1 MSYADELSVKL
12 SAKDEMSARLK
23 GVKKE
28 LESTTRAM
36 AKAREEFQDT
46 GSPEALRE
54 LKRLEEEHKRL
65 AKAYRESSDAARKA
79 RDSYKQ
85 ATDGTA
91 KATTAMGRLGQSIE
105 KHSKRIQ
112 QAGVVAAA
120 AMALFAR
127 SAIKAF
133 AEAEKS
139 QIMLEQAYSRFPKM
153 ADVTIT
159 AMRAMNT
166 ELMNLTGADDDALA
180 GAEALLARFDLT
192 GQQIMQLM
200 PLINDYAIA
209 TGQDMTAAT
218 STIGKAMLG
227 NAKALKSLGI
237 NYKATGDRA
246 TDYAN
251 IMAILEEKVGGVG
264 KAFGE
269 STAGQ
274 LEIANQNFENLKE
287 EVGAGLV
294 PALKLLVDM
303 MRPLVAF
310 LTGLPRPLQQA
321 GFFIAALGVAAMIA
335 TPRLIAL
342 KAAMNQAG
350 MGGGKLAGIMSK
362 LGGFLTGPW
371 GIALAVAA
379 AGLMAWMQHM
389 QDAKNRIDSLSG
401 SVDTLTGKLNAAGQ
415 QAIAETLVGEIDP
428 AHWKFMDTL
437 NLGLDEA
444 MKAIQGTE
452 ADMYAYIDAVNKSE
466 SALAAQGITAEV
478 VTNNVYDWW
487 MATDGARQAAE
498 LLGVTLPG
506 VNGDIED
513 MGDSAEESAN
523 QVSALSRAVNR
534 MNRLLNRGLALKDF
548 GKAADT
554 FAKKKTRENARD
566 FISNWNSAYSS
577 FKEGSAAQ
585 ARFVTRNY
593 GAMKRAIRSSGI
605 KQAIRTQMID
615 ELNNARTAAQE
626 VIDKLKAIDGMTI
639 SVTIANKI
647 KTPGMDPSKFANG
660 GLVTGPGSGTSDS
673 IPAMLSNGE
682 FVLRHAAVQAIGLDT
697 LRQLNQADRVPVLP
711 PIVNAPTITL
721 PANQPGRDAP
731 LVGSLTVHA
740 SQQVDVD
747 LALLRLHRQQQR
759 DQRTRMAGTR

>member
-1 MSYADELSVKL
+1 VSYQDELSVKL
-12 SAKDEMSARLK
+12 TAKDEMSARLK

-28 LESTTRAM
+28 LEDTTRAM
-36 AKAREEFQDT
+36 AKARTEFQDT
-46 GSPEALRE
+46 GSPEALAE
-54 LKRLEEEHKRL
+54 LKRLEKQHESL
-65 AKAYRESSDAARKA
+65 AKAYRESSAAARKA
-79 RDSYKQ
+79 RDDYK
-85 ATDGTA
+85 AAADGTA
-91 KATTAMGRLGQSIE
+91 KATTVMGRLGQAVE
-105 KHSKRIQ
+105 KHAKRIQ
-112 QAGVVAAA
+112 QAGIVAAA

-127 SAIKAF
+127 SAIKGY

-153 ADVTIT
+153 ADVSIT
-159 AMRAMNT
+159 AMRELNT

-180 GAEALLARFDLT
+180 SAEALLARFDLT

-200 PLINDYAIA
+200 PLIADYAIA
-209 TGQDMTAAT
+209 TGQELPAAT

-246 TDYAN
+246 QDYAN

-303 MRPLVAF
+303 LRPLVGF

-321 GFFIAALGVAAMIA
+321 GFFVAALGIAAMIA
-335 TPRLIAL
+335 TPKLIAL

-350 MGGGKLAGIMSK
+350 MSGGALARGLSG
-362 LGGFLTGPW
+362 LGSFLAGPW

-379 AGLMAWMQHM
+379 AGLLAWMKHM
-389 QDAKNRIDSLSG
+389 QDAKARVDSLSG
-401 SVDTLTGKLNAAGQ
+401 SFDTLTGKLTAAGQ
-415 QAIAETLVGEIDP
+415 QQIAETLVGEIDP
-428 AHWKFMDTL
+428 AHWEFMDTL
-437 NLGLDEA
+437 NIGLDEA

-452 ADMYAYIDAVNKSE
+452 AEMTSYIDKVNDATK
-466 SALAAQGITAEV
+466 ALELEGITAGV

-487 MATDGARQAAE
+487 KATDGARQAAN
-498 LLGVTLPG
+498 LLGTALPG
-506 VNGDIED
+506 VTGDIED
-513 MGDSAEESAN
+513 MGDGAEESAR

-548 GKAADT
+548 GKAADA
-554 FAKKKTRENARD
+554 FAKKKSKENARD
-566 FISNWNSAYSS
+566 FISNWNTAYSS
-577 FKEGSAAQ
+577 FKDGSEAQ

-593 GAMKRAIRSSGI
+593 GAMKRAIRNSGV
-605 KQAIRTQMID
+605 KESIRTQMID
-615 ELNNARTAAQE
+615 ELDKARTEAQL
-626 VIDKLKAIDGMTI
+626 VIDKLNQLDGMTL
-639 SVTIANKI
+639 SVTIANKLR
-647 KTPGMDPSKFANG
+647 TPGMDPARFATG
-660 GLVTGPGSGTSDS
+660 GLVTGPGTGTSDS
-673 IPAMLSNGE
+673 IPALLSNRE
-682 FVLRHAAVQAIGLDT
+682 YVIRAAAVDRIGVDT
-697 LRQLNQADRVPVLP
+697 LDRLNRADRIPVLP

-721 PANQPGRDAP
+721 PASQPGRDAP
-731 LVGSLTVHA
+731 LVGHLEVHA

-759 DQRTRMAGTR
+759 DQRTRTAGTR